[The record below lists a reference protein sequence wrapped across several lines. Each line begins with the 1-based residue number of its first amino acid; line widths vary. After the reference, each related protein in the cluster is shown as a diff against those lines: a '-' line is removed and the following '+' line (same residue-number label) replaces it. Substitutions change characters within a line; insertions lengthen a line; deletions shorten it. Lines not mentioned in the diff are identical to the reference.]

1 MIQIN
6 IEFLQQPV
14 DDDFISFDLVGS
26 FFNDTVSFT
35 FKDVVADAT
44 IEVQIGATLTDTI
57 NNTLAF
63 LNTNFF
69 FPYLVRGEWVLNGTE
84 INTFIIDDNPTVDN
98 ITDVP
103 GFVVVNSQL
112 LRTFMK
118 PIFCRSP
125 FWVVVDLPL
134 QLSAKVEVYIWNE
147 GQTEPTIPTYTVSKD
162 IPATNRRKLS
172 FDVSPYIRE
181 FIEFERQTT
190 PASPEAVNDFEY
202 CKVRIKAFSDLNQ
215 ILNEPYYSFYG
226 YGDFMQGWNPD
237 NGRFSQVEGSYL
249 YQRSKIPTFVYFQDY
264 DSSTD
269 NDFRLQYRDLNNGN
283 VTNVNLLTV
292 TGIQVW
298 EIPLSTTSANYDNG
312 NFVAIQEE
320 IASVWT
326 DRHVIKMMPECEPK
340 YTPLKCDFV
349 NKWGA
354 WQSITF
360 FKRSDETLNVKGSKY
375 QLMPSSEDYNVYK
388 GEMESFNVN
397 GKVSIRV
404 NTGWVD
410 EHYREVIRELMLSET
425 ILIDDKKAVLKSES
439 IELFKTINTKVINYQ
454 MEFDFA
460 FSQINK
466 IS

>member
-6 IEFLQQPV
+6 IQFLQQPV

-44 IEVQIGATLTDTI
+44 TEVQIGASLSDTI
-57 NNTLAF
+57 NNTLTF

-69 FPYLVRGEWVLNGTE
+69 FPYLVRGEWVRNGGE

-98 ITDVP
+98 IIDVP
-103 GFVVVNSQL
+103 EFVIVNSQL
-112 LRTFMK
+112 LRTFIK

-134 QLSAKVEVYIWNE
+134 QLNAKVEVFIWNE
-147 GQTEPTIPTYTVSKD
+147 GQTEPTVPTYTVSKE

-190 PASPEAVNDFEY
+190 PSAPAVVDPYEY
-202 CKVRIKAFSDLNQ
+202 CKVRIKAFSDLDQ

-237 NGRFSQVEGSYL
+237 NGRFSQMQGRYL
-249 YQRSKIPTFVYFQDY
+249 YDRLNIPTFVYFQDFNAE
-264 DSSTD
+264 TD
-269 NDFRLQYRDLNNGN
+269 NGFRVQYRDLNNGN
-283 VTNVNLLTV
+283 PINIDLLLVTNVK
-292 TGIQVW
+292 IW
-298 EIPLSTTSANYDNG
+298 EIPLSTSSVNYDNG
-312 NFVAIQEE
+312 NFVAIQEDV
-320 IASVWT
+320 SGVWI
-326 DRHVIKMMPECEPK
+326 DRYVIEMIPQCEPK

-360 FKRSDETLNVKGSKY
+360 FKRSDETFNVKGTKY

-388 GEMESFNVN
+388 GEMQSFNVN
-397 GKVSIRV
+397 GKVSIKV

-410 EHYREVIRELMLSET
+410 ESYREVIRELMLSET
-425 ILIDDKKAVLKSES
+425 ILIENKKVVLKSES
-439 IELFKTINTKVINYQ
+439 TELFKNVNTKVINYE